1 MSSGVWSHKISI
13 LTLFFYFQVQK
24 VILSYRFLVYDMR
37 SLQYLFKFTG
47 RWRRKKNVQN
57 ADYDYLW
64 MVEFQAIFTFLFEF
78 SCSKQK
84 IFKIQIK
91 KRRIIKNLYVH
102 STQRLGIPSKS
113 TILTYHRLFLFE
125 SQKQKQYYCNENLLY
140 STRNYIQSLIWNMIE
155 YNMRKK
161 CVCVCVCVC
170 ARVHVPG
177 SLCCTIETGRKK

>member
-1 MSSGVWSHKISI
+1 MVNQKSRLKFSHPTEHTNCSKAVGRLTVTMSVQGSPHVSKYQGQNIKLPHPDESGSHTSCLHWWTTIKIQPRSKDGSVALPDEVLMSSGVWSHKISI

-78 SCSKQK
+78 SCSK
-84 IFKIQIK
+84 
-91 KRRIIKNLYVH
+91 
-102 STQRLGIPSKS
+102 
-113 TILTYHRLFLFE
+113 
-125 SQKQKQYYCNENLLY
+125 
-140 STRNYIQSLIWNMIE
+140 
-155 YNMRKK
+155 
-161 CVCVCVCVC
+161 
-170 ARVHVPG
+170 
-177 SLCCTIETGRKK
+177 